1 MLAVEQTHT
10 SGIMPSQNN
19 LAPMPVAANSVPS
32 LRQTPLGLE
41 AVGAAQA
48 SYRDY
53 SKRPATVISHP
64 RYAPSGV
71 TSEQF
76 IDARASMS
84 PGYIH
89 QSAASKIAR
98 ISNLYADS
106 PRFSQQIDLLA

>member
-10 SGIMPSQNN
+10 SGVMPSQNN
-19 LAPMPVAANSVPS
+19 LAPMPVVANFVPS

-41 AVGAAQA
+41 PVGTVHQA
-48 SYRDY
+48 YREY
-53 SKRPATVISHP
+53 SKRPASVISHP